1 MEGQKTENLLNLALD
16 ATQEEREKSLELEVG
31 YHPEEREW
39 DLIIKYSGDLEG
51 VRGIAARTTKLLNEY
66 AVVTVAES
74 RIQELAALPEVEYV
88 EKPKRLYFQMEE
100 GKRVSC
106 INEVQDARFSL
117 LGQGVPV
124 SYTHLLPPE
133 APYYQRASAGL
144 DIYGF
149 GRTLQ
154 YLLAEAELEPR
165 LTGGEERKFRK
176 VISRCLER
184 QSKQACQTISEI
196 PRCLP
201 EPKEKKEW
209 KWRPRKV
216 LAAVAA
222 LVALA
227 ALAGLL
233 RCCPGEPEDVYKRQG
248 KKQCGMHL
256 TGQKRRARDV

>member
-117 LGQGVPV
+117 LGQGVLV
-124 SYTHLLPPE
+124 GCLL
-133 APYYQRASAGL
+133 YNL
-144 DIYGF
+144 
-149 GRTLQ
+149 TL
-154 YLLAEAELEPR
+154 P
-165 LTGGEERKFRK
+165 
-176 VISRCLER
+176 
-184 QSKQACQTISEI
+184 TI
-196 PRCLP
+196 
-201 EPKEKKEW
+201 
-209 KWRPRKV
+209 
-216 LAAVAA
+216 A
-222 LVALA
+222 
-227 ALAGLL
+227 
-233 RCCPGEPEDVYKRQG
+233 
-248 KKQCGMHL
+248 
-256 TGQKRRARDV
+256 

>member
-31 YHPEEREW
+31 YHPGEREW

-117 LGQGVPV
+117 LGQGVLV
-124 SYTHLLPPE
+124 GVIDSGIDYSLPE
-133 APYYQRASAGL
+133 FRRADGTTRIKSLWDQSLDTAGT
-144 DIYGF
+144 D
-149 GRTLQ
+149 
-154 YLLAEAELEPR
+154 
-165 LTGGEERKFRK
+165 TGGNTGRKGSMRPCRRDQRRRD
-176 VISRCLER
+176 SRSCPPWTAPDTGRRWRGSLR
-184 QSKQACQTISEI
+184 GS
-196 PRCLP
+196 PRRVNF
-201 EPKEKKEW
+201 W
-209 KWRPRKV
+209 
-216 LAAVAA
+216 
-222 LVALA
+222 
-227 ALAGLL
+227 
-233 RCCPGEPEDVYKRQG
+233 
-248 KKQCGMHL
+248 
-256 TGQKRRARDV
+256 

>member
-51 VRGIAARTTKLLNEY
+51 VRGIAARTTELLNEY

-117 LGQGVPV
+117 LGQGVLVGVIDSGIDYSLPEFRRADGTTRIKV
-124 SYTHLLPPE
+124 SGISLLTRREKSLP
-133 APYYQRASAGL
+133 G
-144 DIYGF
+144 D
-149 GRTLQ
+149 TD
-154 YLLAEAELEPR
+154 
-165 LTGGEERKFRK
+165 TGGNTGRKGSMRPCRRDQRRRD
-176 VISRCLER
+176 SRSCPPWTAPDTGRRWRGSLR
-184 QSKQACQTISEI
+184 GS
-196 PRCLP
+196 PRRVNF
-201 EPKEKKEW
+201 W
-209 KWRPRKV
+209 
-216 LAAVAA
+216 
-222 LVALA
+222 
-227 ALAGLL
+227 
-233 RCCPGEPEDVYKRQG
+233 
-248 KKQCGMHL
+248 
-256 TGQKRRARDV
+256 